1 MTSTLATT
9 RPKTNQGPEPGT
21 ENRREPAHTPDSHQR
36 DQSLAHEI
44 IEELEELPGEI
55 LDAVEDFGEELEDS
69 AVARWAVRTYLR
81 LMAHAPTSTKGRIV
95 AGIVVF
101 LVVLAPSLALLYF
114 SLSTGQDATQDWFGE
129 LGYAGVFLAN
139 LASTATLFV
148 PVPGLTAAA
157 QALIPSSAQTL
168 SPFWVGVLGGL
179 GMALGEVTAYVA
191 GMAASVIA
199 REEEFKAPS
208 RLQPLIDRITRW
220 VDWLMSHYGMP
231 TLFTLSVVPN
241 PLFEVAG
248 WTAGATR
255 YSFWK
260 FMGAVTPG
268 KVCRGLLLA
277 YVGANAFDWILNLFE
292 PLVSAIGL

>member
-1 MTSTLATT
+1 LATT
-9 RPKTNQGPEPGT
+9 RRKTNQGPEPGT
-21 ENRREPAHTPDSHQR
+21 ENRNEPAAATGRPER
-36 DQSLAHEI
+36 DHSLAREI
-44 IEELEELPGEI
+44 IEEIEELPGEI
-55 LDAVEDFGEELEDS
+55 AEVVEDLREEIEDS
-69 AVARWAVRTYLR
+69 AVARWAVRSYLG
-81 LMAHAPTSTKGRIV
+81 LMSHAPTSTRGRLLLG
-95 AGIVVF
+95 ATVF

-114 SLSTGQDATQDWFGE
+114 SVSAGQEATENWFGD

-168 SPFWVGVLGGL
+168 SPFWVGLLGGL
-179 GMALGEVTAYVA
+179 GMAIGEVTAYVA

-208 RLQPLIDRITRW
+208 RLQPVIDRATRW
-220 VDWLMSHYGMP
+220 VGWLMAHYGMP

-255 YSFWK
+255 YPFWR
-260 FMGAVTPG
+260 FMASVTPG
-268 KVCRGLLLA
+268 KIARGLLLA
-277 YVGANAFDWILNLFE
+277 YAGASVFDWFLDLFE
-292 PLVSAIGL
+292 PLVSAVGL

>member
-1 MTSTLATT
+1 M
-9 RPKTNQGPEPGT
+9 
-21 ENRREPAHTPDSHQR
+21 
-36 DQSLAHEI
+36 
-44 IEELEELPGEI
+44 PGEI
-55 LDAVEDFGEELEDS
+55 AELLEDVRDDIEES
-69 AVARWAVRTYLR
+69 AVARWAVRNYLR
-81 LMAHAPTSTKGRIV
+81 LMEHAPTSTRGRVLVGAI
-95 AGIVVF
+95 VF

-114 SLSTGQDATQDWFGE
+114 SLTTSQDATQDWFGE

-157 QALIPSSAQTL
+157 QALIPSSAETL

-191 GMAASVIA
+191 GMAASLIA
-199 REEEFKAPS
+199 REEEIKAPS
-208 RLQPLIDRITRW
+208 RLQPLVDRVTRW

-255 YSFWK
+255 YPFWK

-268 KVCRGLLLA
+268 KICRGLLLA
-277 YVGANAFDWILNLFE
+277 YVGADVFDWFLDLFE
-292 PLVSAIGL
+292 PLVSTVRL